1 GHFKGLC
8 VRGGGEVD
16 AEWSNGIIRNTV
28 LRANVDNTFHLKIP
42 GDKNNYRLTKNHG
55 EIQTEKQSDIL
66 SVFLKKGETIQIT
79 VLFQNRFTA
88 FD

>member
-42 GDKNNYRLTKNHG
+42 GTEQNKSDTQKKTRLS
-55 EIQTEKQSDIL
+55 EP
-66 SVFLKKGETIQIT
+66 V
-79 VLFQNRFTA
+79 
-88 FD
+88 